1 MKRIIQVFQDKEI
14 YVDERIVDKLNN
26 IYNNIIKEIN

>member
-26 IYNNIIKEIN
+26 IYNNINKEIN